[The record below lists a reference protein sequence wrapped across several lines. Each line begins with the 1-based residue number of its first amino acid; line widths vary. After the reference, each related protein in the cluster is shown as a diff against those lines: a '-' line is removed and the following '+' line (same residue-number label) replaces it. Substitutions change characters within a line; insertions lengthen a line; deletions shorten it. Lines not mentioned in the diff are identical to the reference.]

1 MVPNKF
7 DGYDILLQSKVSPG
21 RYIVLGTRSKID
33 HATFIYDEQTEQF
46 TKGCYFGSIKR
57 ACNNYT
63 IRKDG
68 ETRAYQNKLQ
78 KAKNDRTAAGTAAR
92 SLSPDK
98 GNMKASISYHEFL

>member
-68 ETRAYQNKLQ
+68 ETRAYQNKIQ
-78 KAKNDRTAAGTAAR
+78 KAKKMTAQPLEQLHGHCHPIRAT
-92 SLSPDK
+92 
-98 GNMKASISYHEFL
+98 